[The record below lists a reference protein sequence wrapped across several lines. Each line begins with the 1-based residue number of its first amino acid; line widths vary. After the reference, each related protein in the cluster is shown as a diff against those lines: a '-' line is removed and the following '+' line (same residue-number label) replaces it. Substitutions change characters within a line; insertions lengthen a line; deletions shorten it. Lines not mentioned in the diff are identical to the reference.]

1 MALNRKVTHHTRY
14 PDPRDAAGWEA
25 LDTDPRM
32 PPRLCDGK
40 RTGKRTAGF
49 LDKATCKACQS
60 KLEALEAVTAKVAAD
75 LHALARRGLLFV
87 YDAGTGQSMY
97 VETVSTNGGIQIGL
111 APDPEVFASDVS
123 PRPTHTRILRRK

>member
-1 MALNRKVTHHTRY
+1 MARAQKVTHHTRY
-14 PDPRDAAGWEA
+14 PDPRDFAGWEA
-25 LDTDPRM
+25 LDTDPRT

-40 RTGKRTAGF
+40 RTGQRTAGPI
-49 LDKATCKACQS
+49 DKATCPACQR
-60 KLEALEAVTAKVAAD
+60 KADDMEEVAQGLASC
-75 LHALARRGLLFV
+75 LHRLAQRGLLFV

-97 VETVSTNGGIQIGL
+97 VEDVAANGGIQISL